1 MKNFKLLFPIFL
13 LLVFLSGC
21 RDENTV
27 PYGEIKTTAAEIAA
41 LSESNWVLSRP
52 SGTDNPF
59 LFRLTWDKARFNYES
74 GDYFY
79 VADVKYILEADLMD
93 NNFSKPIKITETEKL
108 YADFYT
114 KDLKTLIDQIIGSE
128 TKTPNDISFRI
139 KTVSEYGEMYSQPF
153 TLNITSYLD
162 VEPTVENIFIIG
174 DMNGWDNTSKE
185 YIMFRANNDA
195 NDQTYTY
202 TGYFPKASYFKFCSE
217 KNLGSYLNMY
227 CADTNGVL
235 KLGDFG
241 AFYVEQ
247 GYYTITIDIKNMN
260 WNIVAFDGSAA
271 KTYSSLGPIGGFCN
285 WDNEPAMSQSAFDP
299 HQWRIS
305 YTFNSST
312 ACKFRANHDWGNNWG
327 GTTNEI
333 PYGKAVFD
341 GSGATINDAGTYDI
355 YFNDLTGHYVIK
367 KQ

>member
-1 MKNFKLLFPIFL
+1 
-13 LLVFLSGC
+13 
-21 RDENTV
+21 
-27 PYGEIKTTAAEIAA
+27 
-41 LSESNWVLSRP
+41 
-52 SGTDNPF
+52 
-59 LFRLTWDKARFNYES
+59 
-74 GDYFY
+74 
-79 VADVKYILEADLMD
+79 VKYILEADLMD

-217 KNLGSYLNMY
+217 KS
-227 CADTNGVL
+227 
-235 KLGDFG
+235 
-241 AFYVEQ
+241 
-247 GYYTITIDIKNMN
+247 
-260 WNIVAFDGSAA
+260 
-271 KTYSSLGPIGGFCN
+271 
-285 WDNEPAMSQSAFDP
+285 
-299 HQWRIS
+299 R
-305 YTFNSST
+305 
-312 ACKFRANHDWGNNWG
+312 
-327 GTTNEI
+327 
-333 PYGKAVFD
+333 
-341 GSGATINDAGTYDI
+341 
-355 YFNDLTGHYVIK
+355 
-367 KQ
+367 